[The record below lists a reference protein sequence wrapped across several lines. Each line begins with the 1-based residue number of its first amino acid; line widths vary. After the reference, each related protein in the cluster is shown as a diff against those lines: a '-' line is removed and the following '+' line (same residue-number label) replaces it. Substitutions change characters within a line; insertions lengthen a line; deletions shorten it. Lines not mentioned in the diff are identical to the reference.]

1 MSAGKKA
8 GMDMTQGTIW
18 NKILL
23 FALPLAASSMLQQLF
38 NSVDTAVVGRF
49 ASSEALAAVGSNG
62 SLISLMINL
71 FIGISLGANVVIA
84 KYIGQKSEENV
95 QAAVHT
101 AIVVAL
107 ISGVF
112 VMIFGQLIA
121 KPVLTLM
128 GTPDD
133 VIDLAVQ
140 YLRIYL
146 LGMPFIM
153 LYDFG
158 SSILRSIGDS
168 KRPLYSLIAAGII
181 NTGLN
186 LLLVIVF
193 QMSVAG
199 VAIATVISN
208 LTSASIVMYILMHET
223 SVIRIDRKQLKI
235 VPKELK
241 KILVI
246 GIPAGLQG
254 MMFSIANVCIQS
266 AINSFGSDAIAG
278 SAAALNYEF
287 FAYFVVNAFAQATV
301 TFTSQN
307 FGAGEPKRCR
317 KIFHTSMVL
326 SLVCCGLL
334 SLVFVVWR
342 NFFLQIYTTDP
353 AVLLYAKQRIVIA
366 TTLECLTSVYEISAG
381 AMRGLAQSGPLP
393 HREAVF
399 TMPVTKP
406 CFGVAYREEPLA
418 EGDIKRELLLDMLGD
433 LVVGGLTKLYRRLY
447 DEALVNPEFSGD
459 FIAVRGAC
467 AVAFTGESDTPREV
481 VDLLQAEIERMR
493 RDGVDPEV
501 FMLVKNQM
509 YGELLGDVEA
519 VDDAAEEAAAACLKG
534 RTLAD
539 EIAALAE
546 LTVDDA
552 NALLR
557 TALREENRAYVQIDP
572 AEA

>member
-71 FIGISLGANVVIA
+71 FIGISLGANVVIT

-266 AINSFGSDAIAG
+266 AINSFGADAIAG

-317 KIFHTSMVL
+317 KIFHTAMVL

-381 AMRGLAQSGPLP
+381 AMRGLGRSLTPALITFFGSCVLRLIWIATACKMVHEFWVLLIIYPISW
-393 HREAVF
+393 V
-399 TMPVTKP
+399 VT
-406 CFGVAYREEPLA
+406 GLIMMIAYE
-418 EGDIKRELLLDMLGD
+418 IVKKRML
-433 LVVGGLTKLYRRLY
+433 
-447 DEALVNPEFSGD
+447 
-459 FIAVRGAC
+459 
-467 AVAFTGESDTPREV
+467 
-481 VDLLQAEIERMR
+481 ER
-493 RDGVDPEV
+493 
-501 FMLVKNQM
+501 KW
-509 YGELLGDVEA
+509 A
-519 VDDAAEEAAAACLKG
+519 
-534 RTLAD
+534 
-539 EIAALAE
+539 
-546 LTVDDA
+546 
-552 NALLR
+552 
-557 TALREENRAYVQIDP
+557 
-572 AEA
+572 

>member
-133 VIDLAVQ
+133 VLDLAVQ

-266 AINSFGSDAIAG
+266 AINSFGSNAIAG
-278 SAAALNYEF
+278 SAAALNFEF
-287 FAYFVVNAFAQATV
+287 FAYFIVNAFAQTTV

-307 FGAGEPKRCR
+307 YGAGEVDRCK
-317 KIFHTSMVL
+317 KIFCLNMVFSLIFCGML
-326 SLVCCGLL
+326 SA
-334 SLVFVVWR
+334 VFVLGR
-342 NFFLQIYTTDP
+342 GFFLRLYTTDE
-353 AVLLYAKQRIVIA
+353 AVLVFAAQRLLIA
-366 TTLECLTSVYEISAG
+366 TTLELLTSTYEISAG
-381 AMRGLAQSGPLP
+381 AMRGLGHSLLP
-393 HREAVF
+393 AII
-399 TMPVTKP
+399 T
-406 CFGVAYREEPLA
+406 C
-418 EGDIKRELLLDMLGD
+418 
-433 LVVGGLTKLYRRLY
+433 VG
-447 DEALVNPEFSGD
+447 S
-459 FIAVRGAC
+459 C
-467 AVAFTGESDTPREV
+467 
-481 VDLLQAEIERMR
+481 
-493 RDGVDPEV
+493 
-501 FMLVKNQM
+501 
-509 YGELLGDVEA
+509 
-519 VDDAAEEAAAACLKG
+519 
-534 RTLAD
+534 
-539 EIAALAE
+539 
-546 LTVDDA
+546 
-552 NALLR
+552 LLR
-557 TALREENRAYVQIDP
+557 LVWIATACRLVHDFGLLMIIYPISWVITGTAMLTAYFCIRKKCFKSLGRF
-572 AEA
+572 